1 MVRGFEHGRKKTVMR
16 SKLIHYLIGMTIAC
30 VLLNVW
36 FMAINA
42 PSDFRAIYAALSAAL
57 SAVIVEGRKK
67 KNDQEP
73 KP

>member
-1 MVRGFEHGRKKTVMR
+1 MR
-16 SKLIHYLIGMTIAC
+16 RSTIIRYLVGMTLGC

-36 FMAINA
+36 FLAINA

-67 KNDQEP
+67 KNDKEP
-73 KP
+73 EP

>member
-1 MVRGFEHGRKKTVMR
+1 
-16 SKLIHYLIGMTIAC
+16 MTIAC

-36 FMAINA
+36 FIAINA